1 MAEDPQVPAIPLSL
15 VHAGETVKVTKV
27 TGHSDLARRLEEL
40 GFLAGAEVEVMS
52 TSGAN
57 MIVKILGTRFGID
70 VKAAQHVMTVPAS
83 DEA

>member
-1 MAEDPQVPAIPLSL
+1 
-15 VHAGETVKVTKV
+15 
-27 TGHSDLARRLEEL
+27 
-40 GFLAGAEVEVMS
+40 MS